1 MEGKVELSKLKDALG
16 KASKLMSMDKN
27 GTISKIAESKRDSIN
42 TSLNDSTVSTE
53 SMMTARPQR
62 SMTEVPRNVNS
73 NIPRAIVESFSKNPI
88 DTSMIGSIGGSS
100 NSVLDTIGI
109 QEQARTVQPQNTSS
123 TIQEQ
128 HTVQALA
135 QGVDYPMIRTIVE
148 DIVRKYTSSLSKK
161 MLSESKGSVNEL
173 TTMTL
178 GKSFKFLDRQGNIYE
193 ATLKKIGNINNKK

>member
-62 SMTEVPRNVNS
+62 NMTEVPRNVNS

-88 DTSMIGSIGGSS
+88 DTSMISSIGGSS

>member
-62 SMTEVPRNVNS
+62 NMTEVPRNVNS

-88 DTSMIGSIGGSS
+88 DTSMISSIGGSS

-128 HTVQALA
+128 HTVQTQV